1 MRSLARYAVTN
12 AVTRAMLSE
21 LLTKE
26 GFEALARCSS
36 LEDAWNTLRKTAYG
50 NWVPEDVRVEPL
62 AIEKT
67 LRETTALRFKRAIRM
82 LKGKPADVG
91 ALLLSRWELD
101 NLEFALRLWHGK
113 DPSLEALLSFPL
125 FVHQIPLIEI
135 IGAQTIDEIALALRH
150 TPYCEPIYS
159 ATKDYKEKQSI
170 FYVELALERDYYRR
184 LLDAIAA
191 LGGNDA
197 REGTQIVASEID
209 LLNLSWLARLVQYY
223 DIQVPALSGVMI
235 PGPSGISRQLA
246 SPDLTSTALED
257 LGGAFLTAHFN
268 GEGRA
273 LSGLER
279 VSMLEYMVSEM
290 SVDTAKNLLARYPF
304 SITGVFAFYLLKRVE
319 LRNLCTVFA
328 GIASGLG
335 QGEIASRL
343 YGLR

>member
-12 AVTRAMLSE
+12 AITRAMLSE
-21 LLTKE
+21 LLARE
-26 GFEALARCSS
+26 DFEALAHGSS
-36 LEDAWNTLRKTAYG
+36 LEEAWNALRKTAYG
-50 NWVPEDVRVEPL
+50 NWVPEDIRVGPL
-62 AIEKT
+62 AVEKC

-170 FYVELALERDYYRR
+170 FYIELALERDYYRR
-184 LLDAIAA
+184 LLSAVAA
-191 LGGNDA
+191 LGGSDA
-197 REGTQIVASEID
+197 REGMRIVGAEID
-209 LLNLSWLARLVQYY
+209 MLNLSWLARLVEYY
-223 DIQVPALSGVMI
+223 SVPVPALRNYMI
-235 PGPSGISRQLA
+235 PGPSAISSRLA
-246 SPDLTSTALED
+246 GPDLTSAALDD
-257 LGGAFLTAHFN
+257 LGAGFLGEHFSR
-268 GEGRA
+268 EGQA

-279 VSMLEYMVSEM
+279 VSLLEYLVSEM
-290 SVDTAKNLLARYPF
+290 GVDTAKGLLARYPF

-328 GIASGLG
+328 GIACGLS
-335 QGEIASRL
+335 QGEISSRL